1 MCFVCVETGFERIRF
16 LFDRIFVH
24 MIHLKRSQT
33 CNGTG
38 AFTFHV
44 IDGKKFITPSWVE
57 VPMDTDFKD
66 VMVEP
71 KPPRVQDLPD
81 KSWKFTGSKG
91 NEYEVKRANGGF
103 TCTCPASLFQRNKEC
118 KHIREVKTNG

>member
-1 MCFVCVETGFERIRF
+1 
-16 LFDRIFVH
+16 
-24 MIHLKRSQT
+24 MIYLKRAQT

-66 VMVEP
+66 VVVEP
-71 KPPRVQDLPD
+71 KPPRVEATPLPD
-81 KSWKFTGSKG
+81 KVWKFTGSKG
-91 NEYEVKRANGGF
+91 NEYEVKRDKMGY

-118 KHIREVKTNG
+118 KHIKEAKTNG